1 MLQLIVN
8 GGPWAFIILGLTGL
22 SLFFSLAALVVSV
35 WRGKMPPLIAWVSF
49 PTLILLVGHV
59 GTWVASGSLAG
70 AEHQRQF
77 AEVTAHTLNLELLTT
92 LCAWFSCFA
101 GATVVSFSGLVG
113 SVSSSAGRKP
123 TPIAAVLSFVLGG
136 LVMGAI
142 GLTSMGLGGTVVIL
156 LNVVLIWAVAVCVGV
171 NLLKE
176 VEGSRH
182 AQRRFHVAV
191 LVGFGMCTF
200 AVFAPVINQLEMFEA
215 LEKAYVH
222 KRVALMVFGLELAEL
237 DRNVAIKG
245 AAGSL
250 LFGFLPAM
258 LYIRELFERRA
269 AIDILSAVFVALFA
283 ILGVLGLN
291 SLAEARHE
299 AAVPGNLLTL
309 RYAVPSVGLD
319 ELELPE
325 EIQTDLLE
333 PVLSGDCL
341 LNHRDTQWFL
351 GSSFRARDACD
362 VGACESGVLK
372 ELCPEIER
380 PLLLIPSSF
389 SALELAQEEWLEGR
403 KIVLG
408 LNQHL
413 EDKPS
418 NIPSRYL
425 HFVPKASG
433 IEMSF
438 LRGEP
443 RPETAVVPAEGWT
456 IKKLVEACL
465 ISAKKTRPEAQPL
478 SCEVWLP

>member
-1 MLQLIVN
+1 M
-8 GGPWAFIILGLTGL
+8 
-22 SLFFSLAALVVSV
+22 
-35 WRGKMPPLIAWVSF
+35 
-49 PTLILLVGHV
+49 
-59 GTWVASGSLAG
+59 
-70 AEHQRQF
+70 
-77 AEVTAHTLNLELLTT
+77 NLELLTT

-136 LVMGAI
+136 LVIGAI

-418 NIPSRYL
+418 IIPSRYL